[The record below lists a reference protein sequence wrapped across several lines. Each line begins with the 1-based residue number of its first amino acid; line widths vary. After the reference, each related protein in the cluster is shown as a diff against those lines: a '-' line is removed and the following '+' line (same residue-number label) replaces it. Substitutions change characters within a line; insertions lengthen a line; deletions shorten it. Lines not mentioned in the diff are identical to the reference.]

1 MISENLAIYYLA
13 FKIQFEGFY
22 WGREVDLYPE
32 KSSLSYGNF
41 FIDFDS
47 KEYCEKLKSKELSIE
62 KSIEKLSELEKK
74 AQLESLTIC
83 YQILWSDYEIKKSES
98 ELYMKILDACD
109 LRLEDILI
117 NIDKNRSLY

>member
-13 FKIQFEGFY
+13 FKIQFESFY

-47 KEYCEKLKSKELSIE
+47 KEYSEKLKSKELSIE

-74 AQLESLTIC
+74 HNSNL
-83 YQILWSDYEIKKSES
+83 
-98 ELYMKILDACD
+98 
-109 LRLEDILI
+109 
-117 NIDKNRSLY
+117 